1 MNVIRKIVVGP
12 NPKDAMAYFV
22 GMRAGQSRVSLIE
35 EDDSAL
41 FSHNIRKYNI
51 YIEDDDASYLW
62 KSIENLSVVVE
73 YDCNFE

>member
-22 GMRAGQSRVSLIE
+22 VMKAGTSRVCLIE
-35 EDDSAL
+35 EDESAL
-41 FSHNIRKYNI
+41 FAHNVRKFNI
-51 YIEDDDASYLW
+51 YIQDEDSTYIW
-62 KSIENLSVVVE
+62 KSVENVPVVVE